1 MALWISCFVFPA
13 MVIAVIFGIIK
24 EFLNKILGKNTDAEE
39 QVNQKSCDNK
49 IKSNANTDDPKESL
63 LARDKSE

>member
-24 EFLNKILGKNTDAEE
+24 EFINKILGKNTDTEE
-39 QVNQKSCDNK
+39 PANQKSCDNK
-49 IKSNANTDDPKESL
+49 IKSNPNTDDLKESL
-63 LARDKSE
+63 LARDKSQ